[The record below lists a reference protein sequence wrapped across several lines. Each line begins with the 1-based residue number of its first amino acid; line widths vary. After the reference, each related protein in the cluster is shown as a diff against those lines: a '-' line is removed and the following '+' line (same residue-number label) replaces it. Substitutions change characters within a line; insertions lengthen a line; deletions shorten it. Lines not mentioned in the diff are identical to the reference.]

1 MNEIDIHYDNQTNA
15 TNNADQ
21 DGCSSYLKPLTETKE
36 HHIRYQVIKVQ
47 DQSLM
52 RWATTMTKR

>member
-1 MNEIDIHYDNQTNA
+1 MNEIDNQTNA

-21 DGCSSYLKPLTETKE
+21 VGCSSYLKPLTETKE